1 MTNEL
6 VKILEDLKE
15 LLENQAS
22 DNAPNEEDFLA
33 KLKEFNEAL
42 TEELK
47 KPQPEQ
53 TKIE

>member
-6 VKILEDLKE
+6 VKIVSDLKE
-15 LLENQAS
+15 LFDSWTARKIL
-22 DNAPNEEDFLA
+22 NEEEFITELK
-33 KLKEFNEAL
+33 KLNEAL

-53 TKIE
+53 KTI